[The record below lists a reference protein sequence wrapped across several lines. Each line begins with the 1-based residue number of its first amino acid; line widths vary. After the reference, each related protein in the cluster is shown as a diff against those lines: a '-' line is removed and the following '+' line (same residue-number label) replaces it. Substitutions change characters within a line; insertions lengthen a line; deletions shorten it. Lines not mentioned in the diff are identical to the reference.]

1 MQQLTGLVLCGGKS
15 SRLGTDKSVINY
27 HGMAQWRYL
36 TGMLAEVCDEVLVSC
51 TVSQATNFSKE
62 LSSSVKAS
70 FCTDVERFYGR
81 GPMSGVLSAMEMRP
95 ATTLLVVGCDY
106 PLLQAVE
113 LLTLLEART
122 EIAEAVCYHLRSE
135 SLDLP
140 FPALYTPSIRATL
153 LGLFEE
159 GDYSL
164 RSGLK
169 KSRTIRLDPPNSDR
183 LISANTPE
191 EVARIQD
198 RLARG

>member
-1 MQQLTGLVLCGGKS
+1 MQQLMGLVLCGGKS

-27 HGMAQWRYL
+27 HGMPQWRYL
-36 TGMLAEVCDEVLVSC
+36 TGMLSEVCNEVLVSC
-51 TVSQATNFSKE
+51 TASQATDFSKE
-62 LSSSVKAS
+62 LSPSMKAS
-70 FCTDVERFYGR
+70 FCADVEKFYGR

-95 ATTLLVVGCDY
+95 AATLLVVGCDY
-106 PLLQAVE
+106 PLLQVTD
-113 LLTLLEART
+113 LTILVAART
-122 EIAEAVCYHLRSE
+122 EISEAVCYNLRSE
-135 SLDLP
+135 ALDLP
-140 FPALYTPSIRATL
+140 FPAIYSSSIRATL
-153 LGLFEE
+153 LELFEE

-169 KSRTIRLDPPNSDR
+169 KSRTIRLDPPNPDR